1 MVGLTTKEK
10 GELNTAIL
18 EYLIKN
24 NYAETAKQFETEANV
39 ALSKEPV
46 TSAIKKDVLERKW
59 KGLAKLK
66 MENIALEKL
75 NKQLKE

>member
-1 MVGLTTKEK
+1 M
-10 GELNTAIL
+10 
-18 EYLIKN
+18 
-24 NYAETAKQFETEANV
+24 
-39 ALSKEPV
+39 ALSNEPV

-75 NKQLKE
+75 NKQLKEQGGCVRCEQMGLNDLAGPLGNKR

>member
-10 GELNTAIL
+10 TELNTAIL
-18 EYLIKN
+18 EYLVKN
-24 NYAETAKQFETEANV
+24 GYEETAKQFENEANV
-39 ALSKEPV
+39 ALSNEPV